1 MKDSI
6 KREQNEFTSYAERE
20 NLRTKCKEIKYQ
32 QKCVRKLVD
41 ETIDLLRLTGH
52 RKTLIFKAPTG
63 SGKTVMASQLL
74 ADLTEELQSRGDSPY
89 SQVAFIWIAPNKLH
103 QQSYFKMKNYFT
115 ETRLLKPVMYDEID
129 QSDGV
134 IKAGEILFV
143 NWESINKEKNVMVR
157 DSEQNASLYEITRRT
172 QEEAGLPIVVVI
184 DEEHLFWSKS
194 ADKSAKVLQKI
205 NPKVEIRISATPKT
219 NSDHK
224 VTIDRQEVVN
234 EEMIKKQV
242 VLNPDIT
249 KGYNDEN
256 ELNIHLIQCALQKR
270 NLLAEAYKKEGTN
283 INPLLLIQLPNDT
296 SESMSS
302 EDLAIA
308 EQVKTYLREIK
319 DITMENKKLAVWLSN
334 EKENLEGLEE
344 PDNMTEVLLFKQ
356 AIALGWDC
364 PRAAVLLI
372 FRKLQSNQF
381 TIQTVGRILR
391 MPEQKFYK
399 NDLLNV
405 GYVYTDI
412 SKDQIQIVAEDMD
425 YLNKDALQ
433 AVRRENLNNVALQSY
448 YSVYKSSD
456 RNRLGPDFK
465 KELIDCFSRNWLVKW
480 QQFSF
485 SFDDEEAQEA
495 EPAQNVA
502 ELNRRQIEQNQHIK
516 FDVLRLGVEVPENI
530 VFQNEVGI
538 IDVEKNKHEFARSAG
553 EVRRI
558 YIDFCRSLLGS
569 FEKAHSTDVL
579 AGYLLQAMEEL
590 FELFET
596 DAMKVILYYANK
608 PKFTDI
614 ILKALANYERKL
626 QERQRKAKERAF
638 EKYTWE
644 VPAERLY
651 KESTHHVMSKVEEHA
666 LLPFIELNTVSNP
679 ERRFSEFLEA
689 NKEYIDWWY
698 KNGDEGKQHYSIP
711 YENSQ
716 KEKALFYVDFVIR
729 MKSGQVFLFDTKT
742 ENSDSEAPN
751 KHNALIDYMAD
762 KGLKG
767 GVIVEKDDVWYYS
780 PLHIDTTSDV
790 RGWDAF
796 IPDQYV

>member
-1 MKDSI
+1 MKEL
-6 KREQNEFTSYAERE
+6 KF
-20 NLRTKCKEIKYQ
+20 Q
-32 QKCVRKLVD
+32 QKAVRKLVE
-41 ETIDLLRLTGH
+41 ETIDLLRLSGN

-63 SGKTVMASQLL
+63 SGKTVMASQML
-74 ADLTEELQSRGDSPY
+74 ANLTEELQSRGDSPY
-89 SQVAFIWIAPNKLH
+89 QQVAYIWIAPNKLH
-103 QQSYFKMKNYFT
+103 QQSYFKMKSYFT
-115 ETRLLKPVMYDEID
+115 ESRLLKPVMYDEID
-129 QSDGV
+129 QSEGT
-134 IKAGEILFV
+134 IKPGEILFV
-143 NWESINKEKNVMVR
+143 NWESINKEKNLIVR
-157 DSEQNASLYEITRRT
+157 DSEQSASLYEITRRT
-172 QEEAGLPIVVVI
+172 QEEQGLPIIVVI

-194 ADKSAKVLQKI
+194 ADKSAKVLQRI

-224 VTIDRQEVVN
+224 VTVNREEVVN

-256 ELNIHLIQCALQKR
+256 ELNIHLIECALEKR
-270 NLLAEAYKKEGTN
+270 KLLAEAYKKEGTN

-296 SESMSS
+296 SESMTS
-302 EDLAIA
+302 EDAAIA
-308 EQVKTYLREIK
+308 EQVKTYLRAIK
-319 DITMENKKLAVWLSN
+319 DITTDNLKLAVWLSN
-334 EKENLEGLEE
+334 EKANLEGLEE
-344 PDNMTEVLLFKQ
+344 PDNITEVLLFKQ

-433 AVRRENLNNVALQSY
+433 AIRRENLENVALQSY

-465 KELIDCFSRNWLVKW
+465 KVLIDCFSRNWLVKY

-485 SFDDEEAQEA
+485 SFDDEDTPEPVPA
-495 EPAQNVA
+495 ESIAAQNQKQVA
-502 ELNRRQIEQNQHIK
+502 QNEHIK
-516 FDVLRLGVEVPENI
+516 FDVTRLGVAVPENI
-530 VFQNEVGI
+530 VFQNELGI
-538 IDVEKNKHEFARSAG
+538 IDVEGKKHEFAKSAG

-558 YIDFCRSLLGS
+558 FIDFCRSLLGH

-596 DAMKVILYYANK
+596 DAMKVILYHANK

-614 ILKALANYERKL
+614 ITKALDNYERIL
-626 QERQRKAKERAF
+626 QKRQQAAKERSF
-638 EKYTWE
+638 EAYMWE

-651 KESTHHVMSKVEEHA
+651 KESTHHIIEKVKDHA
-666 LLPFIELNTVSNP
+666 LLPFVELNSASNP
-679 ERRFSEFLEA
+679 ERRFSEYLES
-689 NKEYIDWWY
+689 NKENIDWWY

-711 YENSQ
+711 YVNSQ
-716 KEKALFYVDFVIR
+716 GEKALFYVDFVVR
-729 MKSGQVFLFDTKT
+729 MKNGQVFLFDTKT

-762 KGLKG
+762 KHLKG
-767 GVIVEKDDVWYYS
+767 GIIVEKQGVWHYS
-780 PLHIDTTSDV
+780 HFHIDTTENV
-790 RGWDAF
+790 TGWETF
-796 IPDQYV
+796 FPDQYV

>member
-1 MKDSI
+1 M
-6 KREQNEFTSYAERE
+6 
-20 NLRTKCKEIKYQ
+20 KEIKYQ
-32 QKCVRKLVD
+32 QKYVRKLVD
-41 ETIDLLRLTGH
+41 ETIDLLRLNGH
-52 RKTLIFKAPTG
+52 RKSLIFKAPTG
-63 SGKTVMASQLL
+63 SGKTVMASQML

-89 SQVAFIWIAPNKLH
+89 QQVAFIWIAPNKLH

-129 QSDGV
+129 QSEGT

-205 NPKVEIRISATPKT
+205 NPKVEIRISATPKS

-224 VTIDRQEVVN
+224 VTISREEVVN

-270 NLLAEAYKKEGTN
+270 QLLADAYEKEGTN

-296 SESMSS
+296 SESMTS
-302 EDLAIA
+302 EDVAIA
-308 EQVKTYLREIK
+308 DQVKTYLK
-319 DITMENKKLAVWLSN
+319 AVKNITTDNKKLAVWLSS
-334 EKENLEGLEE
+334 EKENLDGLEAA
-344 PDNMTEVLLFKQ
+344 DSMTEVLLFKQ

-433 AVRRENLNNVALQSY
+433 AIRRDNLQNVALQSY

-485 SFDDEEAQEA
+485 SFDDDDTQET
-495 EPAQNVA
+495 EPSQNVA
-502 ELNRRQIEQNQHIK
+502 EQNRKQIERNQHIK

-530 VFQNEVGI
+530 VFQNELGI
-538 IDVEKNKHEFARSAG
+538 IDVDKNKHEFARSAG

-558 YIDFCRSLLGS
+558 YIDYCRSLLGS

-608 PKFTDI
+608 PKFTEI
-614 ILKALANYERKL
+614 IQKALNNYVRKL
-626 QERQRKAKERAF
+626 QERQRQAKERAF
-638 EKYTWE
+638 EEYTWE
-644 VPAERLY
+644 VPVERLY
-651 KESTHHVMSKVEEHA
+651 KESTHHVMTKVEEHA
-666 LLPFIELNTVSNP
+666 LLPFVELNTVSTP
-679 ERRFSEFLEA
+679 ERRFSEYLEK
-689 NKEYIDWWY
+689 NKDYIDWWY

-716 KEKALFYVDFVIR
+716 GEKALFYVDFVIR
-729 MKSGQVFLFDTKT
+729 MKNGQVFLFDTKT

-751 KHNALIDYMAD
+751 KHNALIDYMSD
-762 KGLKG
+762 KGLLG
-767 GVIVEKDDVWYYS
+767 GIIVEKNDVWHYS
-780 PLHIDTTSDV
+780 QFPITTTEDV
-790 RGWDAF
+790 TGWDAF
-796 IPDQYV
+796 FPDQYV

>member
-1 MKDSI
+1 M
-6 KREQNEFTSYAERE
+6 
-20 NLRTKCKEIKYQ
+20 KEIKYQ
-32 QKCVRKLVD
+32 QKYVRELVD
-41 ETIDLLRLTGH
+41 KTIDLLRLTGH

-63 SGKTVMASQLL
+63 SGKTVMASQML

-89 SQVAFIWIAPNKLH
+89 QQVAFIWIAPNKLH

-129 QSDGV
+129 QSEGV
-134 IKAGEILFV
+134 IHPGEILFV

-172 QEEAGLPIVVVI
+172 QEEQGLPIVVVI

-194 ADKSAKVLQKI
+194 ADKSAKVLQRI

-224 VTIDRQEVVN
+224 VTISREEVVR

-256 ELNIHLIQCALQKR
+256 ELNIHLIQCALEKR
-270 NLLAEAYKKEGTN
+270 RLLAEAYKKEGTN

-296 SESMSS
+296 TESMTA
-302 EDLAIA
+302 EDSAIA
-308 EQVKTYLREIK
+308 TQVKTYLKEIK
-319 DITMENKKLAVWLSN
+319 DITTANKKLAVWLSG

-433 AVRRENLNNVALQSY
+433 AIRRDNLENVALISY

-480 QQFSF
+480 EQFSF
-485 SFDDEEAQEA
+485 SFDDEEIPDS
-495 EPAQNVA
+495 EPDESIAAQNRKQV
-502 ELNRRQIEQNQHIK
+502 EQNEHIK
-516 FDVLRLGVEVPENI
+516 FDVLRLGVEVPENV

-538 IDVEKNKHEFARSAG
+538 IDIDKRERKEFAKSAG
-553 EVRRI
+553 EVHRI

-569 FEKAHSTDVL
+569 FEKAHSTDIL
-579 AGYLLQAMEEL
+579 AGYLMQAMEIL

-596 DAMKVILYYANK
+596 DAKKVILYHANK

-614 ILKALANYERKL
+614 ITKALANYERKL

-638 EKYTWE
+638 EQYTWE

-651 KESTHHVMSKVEEHA
+651 KESTHHVMPKVEEHA
-666 LLPFIELNTVSNP
+666 LLPFIELNTVSTP
-679 ERRFSEFLEA
+679 ERRFSEFLET

-716 KEKALFYVDFVIR
+716 GEKGLFYVDFVIR
-729 MKSGQVFLFDTKT
+729 MKNGKVFLFDTKT

-751 KHNALIDYMAD
+751 KHNALIDYMEG
-762 KGLKG
+762 KELQG
-767 GVIVEKDDVWYYS
+767 GVIVEKNDVWYFS
-780 PLHIDTTSDV
+780 PLHIDNTTDI

-796 IPDQYV
+796 FPDRYV

>member
-1 MKDSI
+1 M
-6 KREQNEFTSYAERE
+6 
-20 NLRTKCKEIKYQ
+20 KEIKYQ
-32 QKCVRKLVD
+32 QKYVRKLVD
-41 ETIDLLRLTGH
+41 ETIDLLRLSGH

-63 SGKTVMASQLL
+63 SGKTVMASQML
-74 ADLTEELQSRGDSPY
+74 ANLTEELQSRGDSPY
-89 SQVAFIWIAPNKLH
+89 QQVAFIWIAPNKLH

-129 QSDGV
+129 QSEGV
-134 IKAGEILFV
+134 IRPGEILFV

-172 QEEAGLPIVVVI
+172 QEEQGLPIIVVI
-184 DEEHLFWSKS
+184 DEEHLFWSRT
-194 ADKSAKVLQKI
+194 ADKSASVLQRI

-219 NSDHK
+219 HSDHI
-224 VTIDRQEVVN
+224 VAVSREEVVR

-256 ELNIHLIQCALQKR
+256 ELNIHLIQCALEKR
-270 NLLAEAYKKEGTN
+270 RLLAEAYKKEGTN

-296 SESMSS
+296 SESMTS
-302 EDLAIA
+302 EDAAIA
-308 EQVKTYLREIK
+308 EQVKTYLRTVK
-319 DITMENKKLAVWLSN
+319 DITTENQKLAVWLSS

-433 AVRRENLNNVALQSY
+433 AIRRENLKNVALQSY

-465 KELIDCFSRNWLVKW
+465 KVLIDCFRDNWLVEWK
-480 QQFSF
+480 QYKFSF
-485 SFDDEEAQEA
+485 FDEEPTDQQGPENFAMK
-495 EPAQNVA
+495 NVNLVK
-502 ELNRRQIEQNQHIK
+502 EKENIK
-516 FDVLRLGVEVPENI
+516 FDVMSLGVRVPEN
-530 VFQNEVGI
+530 VTFQNELGI
-538 IDVEKNKHEFARSAG
+538 IDVTGQKHEFAKSAG

-558 YIDFCRSLLGS
+558 YIDYCRSLLGS

-596 DAMKVILYYANK
+596 DAMKVILYHANK

-614 ILKALANYERKL
+614 IVRALAIYERTL
-626 QERQRKAKERAF
+626 QARQRSAKERAF
-638 EKYTWE
+638 EQYTWE

-651 KESTHHVMSKVEEHA
+651 KESTHHVVNKVEEHA
-666 LLPFIELNTVSNP
+666 LLPFIELNAASSP
-679 ERRFSEFLEA
+679 EIRFSEYLEA
-689 NKEYIDWWY
+689 NKAYIDWWY

-711 YENSQ
+711 YQNSAG
-716 KEKALFYVDFVIR
+716 EKSLFYVDFVVR
-729 MKSGQVFLFDTKT
+729 MKNGKVFLFDTKT
-742 ENSDSEAPN
+742 ENSDPEAPN
-751 KHNALIDYMAD
+751 KHNALIDYMNGTD
-762 KGLKG
+762 LQG
-767 GVIVEKDDVWYYS
+767 GVIVEKNDVWYYS
-780 PLHIDTTSDV
+780 RFPISTTSDV
-790 RGWDAF
+790 TGWGAF
-796 IPDQYV
+796 FPDKS

>member
-1 MKDSI
+1 MKEL
-6 KREQNEFTSYAERE
+6 KFQQNAVRE
-20 NLRTKCKEIKYQ
+20 
-32 QKCVRKLVD
+32 LVD
-41 ETIDLLRLTGH
+41 KTIDLLRLTGH

-63 SGKTVMASQLL
+63 AGKTVMASQML

-89 SQVAFIWIAPNKLH
+89 QQVAYIWIAPNKLH

-129 QSDGV
+129 QSEGV
-134 IKAGEILFV
+134 IHPGEILFV
-143 NWESINKEKNVMVR
+143 NWESINKEKNIMVR

-172 QEEAGLPIVVVI
+172 QEEQGLPIIVVI

-194 ADKSAKVLQKI
+194 ADKSAKVLQKV

-219 NSDHK
+219 NSDYK
-224 VTIDRQEVVN
+224 VTVDREKVIG

-249 KGYNDEN
+249 KDYTDEN
-256 ELNIHLIQCALQKR
+256 ELNIHLIQCALEKR
-270 NLLAEAYKKEGTN
+270 RLLAEAYQQEGVN

-296 SESMSS
+296 SESMTS
-302 EDLAIA
+302 EDAAIA
-308 EQVKTYLREIK
+308 EQVKTYLKAVK
-319 DITMENKKLAVWLSN
+319 DISTDNQKLAVWLSG
-334 EKENLEGLEE
+334 EKANLEGLEE

-425 YLNKDALQ
+425 YLDKDTLQ
-433 AVRRENLNNVALQSY
+433 AIRRDKLQNVSLQSY

-465 KELIDCFSRNWLVKW
+465 KELLDCFSRNWLVKW
-480 QQFSF
+480 EQFSF
-485 SFDDEEAQEA
+485 SFDDEEIP
-495 EPAQNVA
+495 EPDADESIAAKNRELVKANQNI
-502 ELNRRQIEQNQHIK
+502 N
-516 FDVLRLGVEVPENI
+516 FDVTRIGVEVPENI
-530 VFQNEVGI
+530 VFQNEVGV
-538 IDVEKNKHEFARSAG
+538 IDVGGQKREFAKSVG
-553 EVRRI
+553 EVHRI
-558 YIDFCRSLLGS
+558 YIDYCRSLLGG

-596 DAMKVILYYANK
+596 DAKKVILYHTNK

-614 ILKALANYERKL
+614 ISKALKNYERKL
-626 QERQRKAKERAF
+626 QERQRKAKERSF
-638 EKYTWE
+638 EEYTWE

-651 KESTHHVMSKVEEHA
+651 KESTHHVLPMVQEHA
-666 LLPFIELNTVSNP
+666 LLPFIELNEARRP
-679 ERRFSEFLEA
+679 ELRFRDFLES
-689 NKEYIDWWY
+689 NKTYIDWWY
-698 KNGDEGKQHYSIP
+698 KNGDEGKQHYSVP
-711 YENSQ
+711 YTNSQ

-729 MKSGQVFLFDTKT
+729 MKNGKVFLFDTKT
-742 ENSDSEAPN
+742 ENSDPEAPN
-751 KHNALIDYMAD
+751 KHNGLIEYMKD
-762 KGLKG
+762 KDLQG
-767 GVIVEKDDVWYYS
+767 GVIIEKNNLWYYS
-780 PLHIDTTSDV
+780 RFPISTTEDV
-790 RGWDAF
+790 TGWDAF
-796 IPDQYV
+796 FPDQV

>member
-1 MKDSI
+1 M
-6 KREQNEFTSYAERE
+6 
-20 NLRTKCKEIKYQ
+20 KEIKYQ
-32 QKCVRKLVD
+32 QKYVRKLVD

-63 SGKTVMASQLL
+63 AGKTVMASQLL
-74 ADLTEELQSRGDSPY
+74 AELTEELQSRGDSPY
-89 SQVAFIWIAPNKLH
+89 QQVAYIWIAPNKLH

-129 QSDGV
+129 QSEGV
-134 IKAGEILFV
+134 IKPGEILFV

-172 QEEAGLPIVVVI
+172 QEEQGIPIVVVI
-184 DEEHLFWSKS
+184 DEEHLFWSRT
-194 ADKSAKVLQKI
+194 ADKSASVLQKI

-224 VTIDRQEVVN
+224 VTVSREEVVN

-249 KGYNDEN
+249 KGYSDEN
-256 ELNIHLIQCALQKR
+256 ELNIHLIQCALEKR
-270 NLLAEAYKKEGTN
+270 RVLAEAYKKEGTN

-296 SESMSS
+296 SESMTS
-302 EDLAIA
+302 EDAAIA

-319 DITMENKKLAVWLSN
+319 DITTDNKKLAVWLSG
-334 EKENLEGLEE
+334 EKENLEGLEL

-433 AVRRENLNNVALQSY
+433 AIRRDNLKNVALQSY
-448 YSVYKSSD
+448 YSVYKSAD

-465 KELIDCFSRNWLVKW
+465 KVLTDCFSRNWLVKW
-480 QQFSF
+480 HQFSF
-485 SFDDEEAQEA
+485 SFDDEETQEPETDESVA
-495 EPAQNVA
+495 AQN
-502 ELNRRQIEQNQHIK
+502 RKQIEQNQHIK

-530 VFQNEVGI
+530 VFQNELGI
-538 IDVEKNKHEFARSAG
+538 IDVEGHKHEFAKSAG

-558 YIDFCRSLLGS
+558 YIDYCRSLLGS

-596 DAMKVILYYANK
+596 DAMKVILYHANK

-614 ILKALANYERKL
+614 IAKALANYERKL

-638 EKYTWE
+638 EQYTWE

-651 KESTHHVMSKVEEHA
+651 KESTHHVMPEVEEHA
-666 LLPFIELNTVSNP
+666 LLPFIELNTVSTP

-689 NKEYIDWWY
+689 NKAYIDWWY

-716 KEKALFYVDFVIR
+716 GEKALFYVDFVVR
-729 MKSGQVFLFDTKT
+729 MKNGQILLFDTKT
-742 ENSDSEAPN
+742 ENSDPEAPN
-751 KHNALIDYMAD
+751 KHNALIDYMVE
-762 KGLKG
+762 KGLQG
-767 GVIVEKDDVWYYS
+767 GVIVEKNDVWHYS
-780 PLHIDTTSDV
+780 RFHIDTTEDV
-790 RGWDAF
+790 TGWEAF
-796 IPDQYV
+796 FPDKYV

>member
-1 MKDSI
+1 M
-6 KREQNEFTSYAERE
+6 
-20 NLRTKCKEIKYQ
+20 KEIKYQ
-32 QKCVRKLVD
+32 QKYVRELVD
-41 ETIDLLRLTGH
+41 ETIDLLRFSGH

-63 SGKTVMASQLL
+63 AGKTVMASQML

-89 SQVAFIWIAPNKLH
+89 QQVAFIWIAPNKLH

-129 QSDGV
+129 QSEG
-134 IKAGEILFV
+134 IIRPGEILFV

-172 QEEAGLPIVVVI
+172 QEEQGLPIIVVI

-194 ADKSAKVLQKI
+194 ADKSAKVLQRI

-219 NSDHK
+219 GSDHI
-224 VTIDRQEVVN
+224 VTVSREEVVK

-256 ELNIHLIQCALQKR
+256 ELNIHLIQCALEKR
-270 NLLAEAYKKEGTN
+270 RLLAEAYKKEGTN

-296 SESMSS
+296 SESMTA
-302 EDLAIA
+302 EDSAIA
-308 EQVKTYLREIK
+308 TQVKTYLRAIK
-319 DITMENKKLAVWLSN
+319 DITTENKRLAVWLSG
-334 EKENLEGLEE
+334 EKENLDGLEN

-433 AVRRENLNNVALQSY
+433 AIRRENLQNVALQSY

-465 KELIDCFSRNWLVKW
+465 KELIDCFTRNWLVKW

-485 SFDDEEAQEA
+485 SFDDEETPEP

-502 ELNRRQIEQNQHIK
+502 EQNRKQVEQNEHIK
-516 FDVLRLGVEVPENI
+516 FDVTRLGVEVPENV

-538 IDVEKNKHEFARSAG
+538 IDIDKRERREFAKSVG

-596 DAMKVILYYANK
+596 DAMKVILYHANK
-608 PKFTDI
+608 PKFTDVVT
-614 ILKALANYERKL
+614 KALANYERKL
-626 QERQRKAKERAF
+626 QERQREAKERAF
-638 EKYTWE
+638 EEYSWE

-651 KESTHHVMSKVEEHA
+651 KESTHHVMEKVEEHA
-666 LLPFIELNTVSNP
+666 LLPFIELNSVSTP

-689 NKEYIDWWY
+689 NKAYVDWWY

-711 YENSQ
+711 YVNSQ
-716 KEKALFYVDFVIR
+716 GEKALFYVDFVIR
-729 MKSGQVFLFDTKT
+729 MKNGKVLLFDTKT

-762 KGLKG
+762 KGLQG
-767 GVIVEKDDVWYYS
+767 GIIVEKNDNWYYS
-780 PLHIDTTSDV
+780 RFPITTTEDV
-790 RGWDAF
+790 TGWDAF
-796 IPDQYV
+796 FPDQYV

>member
-1 MKDSI
+1 M
-6 KREQNEFTSYAERE
+6 
-20 NLRTKCKEIKYQ
+20 
-32 QKCVRKLVD
+32 
-41 ETIDLLRLTGH
+41 
-52 RKTLIFKAPTG
+52 
-63 SGKTVMASQLL
+63 
-74 ADLTEELQSRGDSPY
+74 
-89 SQVAFIWIAPNKLH
+89 
-103 QQSYFKMKNYFT
+103 
-115 ETRLLKPVMYDEID
+115 
-129 QSDGV
+129 
-134 IKAGEILFV
+134 
-143 NWESINKEKNVMVR
+143 
-157 DSEQNASLYEITRRT
+157 
-172 QEEAGLPIVVVI
+172 VVI

-194 ADKSAKVLQKI
+194 ADKSAKVLQRI

-224 VTIDRQEVVN
+224 VTVSREEVVG

-249 KGYNDEN
+249 KGYTDEN

-270 NLLAEAYKKEGTN
+270 KLLAEAYKKEGTN

-296 SESMSS
+296 SESMTS
-302 EDLAIA
+302 EDAAIA
-308 EQVKTYLREIK
+308 DQVKTYLREIK
-319 DITMENKKLAVWLSN
+319 DITTDNKKLAVWLSG

-433 AVRRENLNNVALQSY
+433 AIRRENLQNVALQSY

-465 KELIDCFSRNWLVKW
+465 KELIGCFSRNWLVKW

-485 SFDDEEAQEA
+485 SFGDDDTQGT
-495 EPAQNVA
+495 EPPQNVA
-502 ELNRRQIEQNQHIK
+502 AQNRKQIEQNQHIK

-558 YIDFCRSLLGS
+558 YIDYCRSLLGS

-614 ILKALANYERKL
+614 IQKALANYERKL
-626 QERQRKAKERAF
+626 QERQRQAKERAF

-651 KESTHHVMSKVEEHA
+651 KESTHHVMPKVEEHA
-666 LLPFIELNTVSNP
+666 LLPFIELNTVSTP
-679 ERRFSEFLEA
+679 ERRFSEFLES
-689 NKEYIDWWY
+689 NKAYIDWWY

-716 KEKALFYVDFVIR
+716 KEKALFYVDFVVR
-729 MKSGQVFLFDTKT
+729 MKNGQVFLFDTKT

-762 KGLKG
+762 KQLLG
-767 GVIVEKDDVWYYS
+767 GVIVEKNDVWYYS
-780 PLHIDTTSDV
+780 PLHIDSTEDV
-790 RGWDAF
+790 RGWDTF
-796 IPDQYV
+796 FPDKYV

>member
-1 MKDSI
+1 MKELI
-6 KREQNEFTSYAERE
+6 F
-20 NLRTKCKEIKYQ
+20 Q
-32 QKCVRKLVD
+32 QKTVRKLVD
-41 ETIDLLRLTGH
+41 ETIDLLRLSGH
-52 RKTLIFKAPTG
+52 RRTLIFKAPTG
-63 SGKTVMASQLL
+63 AGKTVMASQLL
-74 ADLTEELQSRGDSPY
+74 ATLTEELQSRGDCPY
-89 SQVAFIWIAPNKLH
+89 QQVAYIWIAPNKLH

-115 ETRLLKPVMYDEID
+115 ETRLLRPVMYDELD
-129 QSDGV
+129 QSEGV
-134 IKAGEILFV
+134 IKPGEILFV

-157 DSEQNASLYEITRRT
+157 DSEQSASLYEITRRT
-172 QEEAGLPIVVVI
+172 QEELGLPIVVVI

-194 ADKSAKVLQKI
+194 ADKSAKVLQKM

-219 NSDHK
+219 HSDHI
-224 VTIDRQEVVN
+224 VTVNREEVVK

-242 VLNPDIT
+242 RLNLDIS
-249 KGYNDEN
+249 KDYKDEN
-256 ELNIHLIQCALQKR
+256 ELNIHLIQCALKR
-270 NLLAEAYKKEGTN
+270 RTMLAEAYKKEGTN

-296 SESMSS
+296 SESMTS
-302 EDLAIA
+302 EDTAIA

-319 DITMENKKLAVWLSN
+319 NITTENKRLAVWLSG
-334 EKENLEGLEE
+334 EKENLDGLEE
-344 PDNMTEVLLFKQ
+344 PDNMAEVLLFKQ

-399 NDLLNV
+399 NDLLNE

-425 YLNKDALQ
+425 YLNKDSLS
-433 AVRRENLNNVALQSY
+433 AVRRENLQNVALESY

-465 KELIDCFSRNWLVKW
+465 QELIDCFTRNWLVSH
-480 QQFSF
+480 QPALFSLD
-485 SFDDEEAQEA
+485 DDEPLE
-495 EPAQNVA
+495 
-502 ELNRRQIEQNQHIK
+502 RQDTESTAAKNKRLMEDKIK
-516 FDVLRLGVEVPENI
+516 FDVSRLGVEVPENI
-530 VFQNEVGI
+530 VFQNELGV
-538 IDVEKNKHEFARSAG
+538 IDVEKSKHEFARSAG

-569 FEKAHSTDVL
+569 FEQAHSTDVL

-596 DAMKVILYYANK
+596 DAMKVILYHANK

-614 ILKALANYERKL
+614 ITKALANYTRKL
-626 QERQRKAKERAF
+626 QQRQRKAKERSF
-638 EKYTWE
+638 EQYQWE

-651 KESTHHVMSKVEEHA
+651 KESTHHVMPRVEEHA
-666 LLPFIELNTVSNP
+666 LLPFIELNTVSTP

-689 NKEYIDWWY
+689 NKAYVDWWY

-711 YENSQ
+711 YVNSQ
-716 KEKALFYVDFVIR
+716 KEKALFYVDFVVR

-742 ENSDSEAPN
+742 ENSDPEAPN
-751 KHNALIDYMAD
+751 KHNALIDYMD
-762 KGLKG
+762 GKDLQG
-767 GVIVEKDDVWYYS
+767 GVIVERNDVWYYS
-780 PLHIDTTSDV
+780 PHHIDGTSDV
-790 RGWDAF
+790 AGWHAF
-796 IPDQYV
+796 FPNQYV

>member
-1 MKDSI
+1 MSNVESI
-6 KREQNEFTSYAERE
+6 RLIISQSNIIGR
-20 NLRTKCKEIKYQ
+20 
-32 QKCVRKLVD
+32 VDRKSV
-41 ETIDLLRLTGH
+41 
-52 RKTLIFKAPTG
+52 
-63 SGKTVMASQLL
+63 SQLL
-74 ADLTEELQSRGDSPY
+74 EYG
-89 SQVAFIWIAPNKLH
+89 I
-103 QQSYFKMKNYFT
+103 
-115 ETRLLKPVMYDEID
+115 
-129 QSDGV
+129 
-134 IKAGEILFV
+134 
-143 NWESINKEKNVMVR
+143 ESTNN
-157 DSEQNASLYEITRRT
+157 
-172 QEEAGLPIVVVI
+172 
-184 DEEHLFWSKS
+184 
-194 ADKSAKVLQKI
+194 KVLQRI

-219 NSDHK
+219 RSDHQ
-224 VTIDRQEVVN
+224 VTISREEVVE

-249 KGYNDEN
+249 KGYTDEN
-256 ELNIHLIQCALQKR
+256 ELNVHLIQCALQKR
-270 NLLAEAYKKEGTN
+270 NLLAEAYKKEGSN

-296 SESMSS
+296 SESMTS
-302 EDLAIA
+302 EDTAIA

-319 DITMENKKLAVWLSN
+319 DITTENKKLAVWLSN
-334 EKENLEGLEE
+334 EKENLEGLED

-433 AVRRENLNNVALQSY
+433 AIRRENLKNVALQSF

-465 KELIDCFSRNWLVKW
+465 KELIDCFQRNWLVKW

-485 SFDDEEAQEA
+485 SFDDEETTEPK
-495 EPAQNVA
+495 PAQNVA
-502 ELNRRQIEQNQHIK
+502 EQNRKQVEQNQRIK

-538 IDVEKNKHEFARSAG
+538 IDVDKNKHEFARSAG

-558 YIDFCRSLLGS
+558 YIDYCRSLLGS

-614 ILKALANYERKL
+614 IQKALANYERKL
-626 QERQRKAKERAF
+626 QERQRQARERAF
-638 EKYTWE
+638 EQYTWE

-651 KESTHHVMSKVEEHA
+651 KESTHHVIPKVEEHA
-666 LLPFIELNTVSNP
+666 LLPFVELNTVSTP
-679 ERRFSEFLEA
+679 ERRFSEFLEG
-689 NKEYIDWWY
+689 NKAYIDWWY
-698 KNGDEGKQHYSIP
+698 KNGDEGMQHYSIP

-716 KEKALFYVDFVIR
+716 GEKALFYVDFVVR
-729 MKSGQVFLFDTKT
+729 MKNGQVFLFDTKT

-751 KHNALIDYMAD
+751 KHNALIDYMKG
-762 KGLKG
+762 KGLQG
-767 GVIVEKDDVWYYS
+767 GIIVEKDDVWHYS
-780 PLHIDTTSDV
+780 RFPIATTEDV
-790 RGWDAF
+790 TGWESF
-796 IPDQYV
+796 FPDQYV

>member
-1 MKDSI
+1 MKDLV
-6 KREQNEFTSYAERE
+6 F
-20 NLRTKCKEIKYQ
+20 Q
-32 QKCVRKLVD
+32 QKAVRKLVN
-41 ETIDLLRLTGH
+41 ETIELLRQSGN
-52 RKTLIFKAPTG
+52 RKTIIFKAPTG
-63 SGKTVMASQLL
+63 AGKTVMASQML

-89 SQVAFIWIAPNKLH
+89 QQVAFIWIAPNKLH

-115 ETRLLKPVMYDEID
+115 ETHLLKPVMYDDLD
-129 QSDGV
+129 QSEGT
-134 IKAGEILFV
+134 IKPGEILFV

-172 QEEAGLPIVVVI
+172 QEEHGLPIIVVI

-194 ADKSAKVLQKI
+194 ADKSAKVLQRI

-219 NSDHK
+219 NSDHR
-224 VTIDRQEVVN
+224 VTVDREEVIK
-234 EEMIKKQV
+234 EEMIKKHV

-249 KGYNDEN
+249 KCYNDEN
-256 ELNIHLIQCALQKR
+256 ELNIHLIECALKKR
-270 NLLAEAYKKEGTN
+270 QQLAETYKHEGTN

-296 SESMSS
+296 SESMTS
-302 EDLAIA
+302 EDAAIA
-308 EQVKTYLREIK
+308 DQVKSYLRAIK
-319 DITMENKKLAVWLSN
+319 DITTENKKLAIWLSS
-334 EKENLEGLEE
+334 EKENLDGLE
-344 PDNMTEVLLFKQ
+344 DANNMTEVLLFKQ

-372 FRKLQSNQF
+372 FRKMQSNEF

-405 GYVYTDI
+405 GYVYTDV
-412 SKDQIQIVAEDMD
+412 SKDKIQIVAEDMD

-433 AVRRENLNNVALQSY
+433 ALRRENLQNVALQSY

-465 KELIDCFSRNWLVKW
+465 QVLIDCFSRHWLVKW
-480 QQFSF
+480 QQYKL
-485 SFDDEEAQEA
+485 SFDEEEEQDFDPA
-495 EPAQNVA
+495 ENVCA
-502 ELNRRQIEQNQHIK
+502 RNRRAVEDKIK
-516 FDVLRLGVEVPENI
+516 FDVTRLGVEVPENI
-530 VFQNEVGI
+530 IFQNELGI
-538 IDVEKNKHEFARSAG
+538 IDVEGKKHEFAKSAG

-558 YIDFCRSLLGS
+558 YIDYCRGLLGG
-569 FEKAHSTDVL
+569 FEKTHSTDVL

-596 DAMKVILYYANK
+596 DVMKVILYHSNK

-614 ILKALANYERKL
+614 ITRALAMYERKL
-626 QERQRKAKERAF
+626 MLRRKTAKERSF
-638 EKYTWE
+638 EQYTWE

-651 KESTHHVMSKVEEHA
+651 KESTHHVREKVEEHA
-666 LLPFIELNTVSNP
+666 LLPFIEQNNVSSP
-679 ERRFSEFLEA
+679 ERLFTDFLES
-689 NKEYIDWWY
+689 NKAYIDWWY

-716 KEKALFYVDFVIR
+716 GEKALFYVDFVVK
-729 MKSGQVFLFDTKT
+729 MKNGQVFLFDTKT
-742 ENSDSEAPN
+742 ENSDPEAPN

-762 KGLKG
+762 KELQG
-767 GVIVEKDDVWYYS
+767 GVIVEKNDVWYYS
-780 PLHIDTTSDV
+780 PLHIDNTTDTT
-790 RGWDAF
+790 GWDAF
-796 IPDQYV
+796 FPDQCV

>member
-1 MKDSI
+1 M
-6 KREQNEFTSYAERE
+6 
-20 NLRTKCKEIKYQ
+20 KEIKYQ
-32 QKCVRKLVD
+32 QKYVRKLVD
-41 ETIDLLRLTGH
+41 EIIDLLRLNGH
-52 RKTLIFKAPTG
+52 RRTLIFKAPTG
-63 SGKTVMASQLL
+63 SGKTVMASQML

-89 SQVAFIWIAPNKLH
+89 QQVAYIWIAPNKLH
-103 QQSYFKMKNYFT
+103 QQSYFKMKSYFT

-129 QSDGV
+129 QSEGT

-172 QEEAGLPIVVVI
+172 QEEQGLPIVVVI

-205 NPKVEIRISATPKT
+205 NPKVEVRISATPKS

-224 VTIDRQEVVN
+224 VTVSREEVIK

-256 ELNIHLIQCALQKR
+256 ELNIHLIKCALEKR
-270 NLLAEAYKKEGTN
+270 RLLAEAYRKEGSN
-283 INPLLLIQLPNDT
+283 INPLLLIQLPNDS

-302 EDLAIA
+302 EDIAIA

-319 DITMENKKLAVWLSN
+319 DITTENQKLAVWLSN
-334 EKENLEGLEE
+334 EKANLEGLEQ
-344 PDNMTEVLLFKQ
+344 PDSMTEVLLFKQ

-433 AVRRENLNNVALQSY
+433 AIRRDNLQNVALQSY

-485 SFDDEEAQEA
+485 SFDDDDTQET
-495 EPAQNVA
+495 EPSQNVA
-502 ELNRRQIEQNQHIK
+502 EQNRKQIERNQHIK

-530 VFQNEVGI
+530 VFQNELGI
-538 IDVEKNKHEFARSAG
+538 IDVDKNKHEFARSAG

-558 YIDFCRSLLGS
+558 YIDYCRSLLGS
-569 FEKAHSTDVL
+569 FEKTHSTDVL

-608 PKFTDI
+608 PKFTEI
-614 ILKALANYERKL
+614 IQKALNNYVRKL
-626 QERQRKAKERAF
+626 QERQRQAKERAF
-638 EKYTWE
+638 EEYTWE
-644 VPAERLY
+644 VPVERLY
-651 KESTHHVMSKVEEHA
+651 KESTHHVMTKVEEHA
-666 LLPFIELNTVSNP
+666 LLPFVELNTVSTP
-679 ERRFSEFLEA
+679 ERRFSEYLEK
-689 NKEYIDWWY
+689 NKDYIDWWY
-698 KNGDEGKQHYSIP
+698 KNGDDGKQHYSIP

-716 KEKALFYVDFVIR
+716 GEKALFYVDFVIR
-729 MKSGQVFLFDTKT
+729 MKNGQVFLFDTKT

-751 KHNALIDYMAD
+751 KHNALIDYMSD
-762 KGLKG
+762 KGLLG
-767 GVIVEKDDVWYYS
+767 GIIVEKNDVWHYS
-780 PLHIDTTSDV
+780 QFPITTTEDV
-790 RGWDAF
+790 TGWDAF
-796 IPDQYV
+796 FPDQYV

>member
-1 MKDSI
+1 M
-6 KREQNEFTSYAERE
+6 
-20 NLRTKCKEIKYQ
+20 KEIKYQ
-32 QKCVRKLVD
+32 QKYVRQLVD
-41 ETIDLLRLTGH
+41 MTIDLLRLTGH
-52 RKTLIFKAPTG
+52 RKTLVFKAPTG
-63 SGKTVMASQLL
+63 SGKTMMASQLL

-89 SQVAFIWIAPNKLH
+89 QQVAFIWIAPNKLH

-115 ETRLLKPVMYDEID
+115 ETRLLKPVMYEEID
-129 QSDGV
+129 QSEGT
-134 IKAGEILFV
+134 IKPGEILFV
-143 NWESINKEKNVMVR
+143 NWESINKEKNVIVR
-157 DSEQNASLYEITRRT
+157 DSEQNSSLYEITRRT
-172 QEEAGLPIVVVI
+172 QEEQGLPIIVVI
-184 DEEHLFWSKS
+184 DEEHLFWSRS

-219 NSDHK
+219 NADHK
-224 VTIDRQEVVN
+224 VTVSREEVVK

-249 KGYNDEN
+249 KNYNDEN
-256 ELNIHLIQCALQKR
+256 ELNIHLIKCALEKR
-270 NLLAEAYKKEGTN
+270 RLLAEAYKKEGTN

-296 SESMSS
+296 SETMTS
-302 EDLAIA
+302 EDVAIA
-308 EQVKTYLREIK
+308 DQVKTYLKEIK
-319 DITMENKKLAVWLSN
+319 NITTDNKKLAVWLSG
-334 EKENLEGLEE
+334 EKENLEGLEQ

-433 AVRRENLNNVALQSY
+433 AIRRDNLKNVALQSY

-485 SFDDEEAQEA
+485 SFDDEETT
-495 EPAQNVA
+495 EPEPSQNLS
-502 ELNRRQIEQNQHIK
+502 ELNRKQIEQNQHIK

-530 VFQNEVGI
+530 IFQNELGI
-538 IDVEKNKHEFARSAG
+538 IDVEGHKHEFAKSAG

-558 YIDFCRSLLGS
+558 YIDYCRSLLGG

-596 DAMKVILYYANK
+596 DAMKVILYHANK
-608 PKFTDI
+608 PKFTEI
-614 ILKALANYERKL
+614 IEKALNNYERKL
-626 QERQRKAKERAF
+626 QERQRKAKDRAF
-638 EKYTWE
+638 EQYTWE

-666 LLPFIELNTVSNP
+666 LLPFIELNTVSTP

-689 NKEYIDWWY
+689 NREYIDWWY

-711 YENSQ
+711 YVNSQ
-716 KEKALFYVDFVIR
+716 KEKSLFYVDFVVR
-729 MKSGQVFLFDTKT
+729 MKNGQVFLFDTKT
-742 ENSDSEAPN
+742 ENSDSEAPY

-762 KGLKG
+762 KGLLG
-767 GVIVEKDDVWYYS
+767 GVVVEKNNVWYYS
-780 PLHIDTTSDV
+780 RFHIDTTENV
-790 RGWDAF
+790 VGWDSF
-796 IPDQYV
+796 FPNKYV

>member
-1 MKDSI
+1 M
-6 KREQNEFTSYAERE
+6 
-20 NLRTKCKEIKYQ
+20 KEIKYQ
-32 QKCVRKLVD
+32 QKYVRELVD
-41 ETIDLLRLTGH
+41 KTIDLLRLTGH

-63 SGKTVMASQLL
+63 SGKTVMASQML

-89 SQVAFIWIAPNKLH
+89 QQVAFIWIAPNKLH

-129 QSDGV
+129 QSEGV

-172 QEEAGLPIVVVI
+172 QEEQGLPIVVVI

-194 ADKSAKVLQKI
+194 ADKSAKVLQRI

-224 VTIDRQEVVN
+224 VTISREEVVR

-256 ELNIHLIQCALQKR
+256 ELNIHLIQCALEKR
-270 NLLAEAYKKEGTN
+270 RLLAEAYKKEGTN

-296 SESMSS
+296 TESMTA
-302 EDLAIA
+302 EDSAIA
-308 EQVKTYLREIK
+308 TQVKTYLKEIK
-319 DITMENKKLAVWLSN
+319 DITTANKKLAVWLSG

-433 AVRRENLNNVALQSY
+433 AIRRDNLENVALISY

-480 QQFSF
+480 EQFSF
-485 SFDDEEAQEA
+485 SFDDEDIHESKPDESIA
-495 EPAQNVA
+495 AQNRKQV
-502 ELNRRQIEQNQHIK
+502 EQNEHIK

-538 IDVEKNKHEFARSAG
+538 IDIDKRERKEFAKSAG
-553 EVRRI
+553 EVHRI
-558 YIDFCRSLLGS
+558 YIDYCRSLLGS
-569 FEKAHSTDVL
+569 FEKAHSTDIL
-579 AGYLLQAMEEL
+579 AGYLMQAMEIL

-596 DAMKVILYYANK
+596 DAMKVILYHANK

-614 ILKALANYERKL
+614 ITKALANYERKL

-651 KESTHHVMSKVEEHA
+651 KESTHHVMPKVEEHA
-666 LLPFIELNTVSNP
+666 LLPFIEMNKVSTP
-679 ERRFSEFLEA
+679 ERRFSDFLES

-716 KEKALFYVDFVIR
+716 GEKALFYVDFVIR
-729 MKSGQVFLFDTKT
+729 MKDGKVFLFDTKT

-751 KHNALIDYMAD
+751 KHNALIDYMKD
-762 KGLKG
+762 KDLQG
-767 GVIVEKDDVWYYS
+767 GVIVEKNDIWYYS
-780 PLHIDTTSDV
+780 RFPIDTTEDV
-790 RGWDAF
+790 TGWDAF
-796 IPDQYV
+796 FPDKQ

>member
-1 MKDSI
+1 M
-6 KREQNEFTSYAERE
+6 
-20 NLRTKCKEIKYQ
+20 
-32 QKCVRKLVD
+32 D

-63 SGKTVMASQLL
+63 SGKTVMASQML
-74 ADLTEELQSRGDSPY
+74 ANLTEELQSRGDSPY
-89 SQVAFIWIAPNKLH
+89 QQVAFIWIAPNKLH

-129 QSDGV
+129 QSEGV
-134 IKAGEILFV
+134 IRSGEILFV

-172 QEEAGLPIVVVI
+172 QEEQGLPIVVVI

-224 VTIDRQEVVN
+224 VTISREEVVR

-256 ELNIHLIQCALQKR
+256 ELNIHLIQCALEKR
-270 NLLAEAYKKEGTN
+270 KLLAEAYKKEGTN

-296 SESMSS
+296 TESMTA
-302 EDLAIA
+302 EDSAIA
-308 EQVKTYLREIK
+308 TQVKTYLKEIK
-319 DITMENKKLAVWLSN
+319 DITTDNKKLAVWLSG
-334 EKENLEGLEE
+334 EKENLEGLEN

-391 MPEQKFYK
+391 MPEQKFYR

-433 AVRRENLNNVALQSY
+433 AIRRDNLQNVALQSY

-456 RNRLGPDFK
+456 RNRLGPNFK
-465 KELIDCFSRNWLVKW
+465 KELIDCFTRNWLVKW

-485 SFDDEEAQEA
+485 SFDDEEIPDS
-495 EPAQNVA
+495 EPDKSVAAQNRKQV
-502 ELNRRQIEQNQHIK
+502 EQNEHIK
-516 FDVLRLGVEVPENI
+516 FDVTRLGVEVPENI

-538 IDVEKNKHEFARSAG
+538 IDIDKRERKEFAKSAG
-553 EVRRI
+553 EVHRI

-569 FEKAHSTDVL
+569 FEKAHSTDIL
-579 AGYLLQAMEEL
+579 AGYLMQAMEIL

-596 DAMKVILYYANK
+596 DAKKVILYHANK

-614 ILKALANYERKL
+614 ITKALANYERKL

-638 EKYTWE
+638 EQYSWE

-651 KESTHHVMSKVEEHA
+651 KESTHHVMPKVEEHA
-666 LLPFIELNTVSNP
+666 LLPFIELNTISTP

-689 NKEYIDWWY
+689 NKDYIDWWY

-711 YENSQ
+711 YINSQ
-716 KEKALFYVDFVIR
+716 KETRLFYVDFVVR
-729 MKSGQVFLFDTKT
+729 MKNGLVFLFDTKT
-742 ENSDSEAPN
+742 ENSDSEAPY
-751 KHNALIDYMAD
+751 KHNGLVDYMKD
-762 KGLKG
+762 KDLQG
-767 GVIVEKDDVWYYS
+767 GVIVERNDVWYYS
-780 PLHIDTTSDV
+780 PLHIDNTTDV

-796 IPDQYV
+796 FPDRYA